1 MTFENISILKGD
13 LSKEQIDEE
22 IKKFKAFFEENNI
35 KTKVF
40 ENIGLRNLAYEIKN
54 NTKGNYL
61 RYEFSTD
68 KNKIPDFEKFL
79 RENDNVIKFM
89 TISQEKEI
97 NTNDR
102 NDNEEKL
109 LQMLTKLLEITNS
122 YVDDYCETH
131 DEYVLSDEEI
141 NDIEDEEERDRAIDL
156 KETDDFLEE
165 VATYIEE
172 CSKDIKKENLEEEEE
187 NYD

>member
-1 MTFENISILKGD
+1 
-13 LSKEQIDEE
+13 
-22 IKKFKAFFEENNI
+22 
-35 KTKVF
+35 
-40 ENIGLRNLAYEIKN
+40 
-54 NTKGNYL
+54 
-61 RYEFSTD
+61 
-68 KNKIPDFEKFL
+68 
-79 RENDNVIKFM
+79 
-89 TISQEKEI
+89 
-97 NTNDR
+97 
-102 NDNEEKL
+102 
-109 LQMLTKLLEITNS
+109 MLTKLLEITNS